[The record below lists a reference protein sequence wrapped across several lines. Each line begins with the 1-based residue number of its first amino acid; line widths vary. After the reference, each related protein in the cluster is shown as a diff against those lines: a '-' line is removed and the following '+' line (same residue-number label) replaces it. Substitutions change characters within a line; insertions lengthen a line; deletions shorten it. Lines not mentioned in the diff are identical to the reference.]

1 MASRPHTRRL
11 RRALLTL
18 LVTASVALP
27 VSGAGAATAAGRAA
41 PDTGRA

>member
-27 VSGAGAATAAGRAA
+27 GVGGGPSRRCRGPR
-41 PDTGRA
+41 PRR